1 MRTSPSYTASYRIE
15 VDEKITSIA
24 SIVDAV
30 SATGAEIKGL
40 DVADSDRGR
49 ITMDLTCDMRDSEHR
64 REVRDAINSLPG
76 VSADSVSD
84 QTFMSHIGGKVEIHS
99 KVPLRNR
106 DDLSR
111 AYTPGVARVCTAI
124 HDMPQKAHLLT
135 MKANTVAVVSDGT
148 AVLGLGDIGPEAALP
163 VMEGKAVLFK
173 AIAPA
178 YGGINLE
185 DISAP
190 RCFEIEERLR
200 SELDIPVFHDD
211 QHGTAIV
218 VLSALINALK
228 IVNKKIEDV
237 RIVVSGVGAAGNA
250 IIRLLLAQGARDIIG
265 CGRDGAL
272 SGDATEGMHPS
283 RKALAEATNPR
294 HVHGS
299 LKEVLKGAD
308 VFIGVSHG
316 NILEPSDIETMADDA
331 IVFALANPTP
341 EVDPIGAGKYAA
353 VVATGRSDY
362 PNQINNVLA
371 FPGLFRGLLDAKVK
385 EITTEVLRVAA
396 NAIASVISEDEL
408 NPSYIIP
415 GAFDKRVAPAVSKA
429 VRRAVRDLPTVDIPV
444 QPEMGVS

>member
-148 AVLGLGDIGPEAALP
+148 AASRSKSACAPNSTSPSSTTTNTAP
-163 VMEGKAVLFK
+163 PSLF
-173 AIAPA
+173 
-178 YGGINLE
+178 
-185 DISAP
+185 SP
-190 RCFEIEERLR
+190 RSSTR
-200 SELDIPVFHDD
+200 S
-211 QHGTAIV
+211 
-218 VLSALINALK
+218 
-228 IVNKKIEDV
+228 
-237 RIVVSGVGAAGNA
+237 
-250 IIRLLLAQGARDIIG
+250 
-265 CGRDGAL
+265 
-272 SGDATEGMHPS
+272 
-283 RKALAEATNPR
+283 
-294 HVHGS
+294 
-299 LKEVLKGAD
+299 
-308 VFIGVSHG
+308 
-316 NILEPSDIETMADDA
+316 
-331 IVFALANPTP
+331 
-341 EVDPIGAGKYAA
+341 
-353 VVATGRSDY
+353 RS
-362 PNQINNVLA
+362 
-371 FPGLFRGLLDAKVK
+371 
-385 EITTEVLRVAA
+385 
-396 NAIASVISEDEL
+396 
-408 NPSYIIP
+408 
-415 GAFDKRVAPAVSKA
+415 
-429 VRRAVRDLPTVDIPV
+429 
-444 QPEMGVS
+444 